1 MSPHYLKPISLTPA
15 LSKVAE
21 RFVVHAFVARAI
33 LEIALVSMQHT
44 WAQATDETS
53 AAVRMDYRKAFDSID
68 HQTLVNKVLSL
79 RVPQGVALSCVFL
92 IF

>member
-44 WAQATDETS
+44 WA
-53 AAVRMDYRKAFDSID
+53 
-68 HQTLVNKVLSL
+68 
-79 RVPQGVALSCVFL
+79 
-92 IF
+92 